1 LPSTPSSEP
10 PDGTRRSRRGIG
22 AVVIGA
28 VVALAVIAVVAMA
41 QADSNGSSDTKGANG
56 GTAPSS
62 APGPVSDAG
71 IAPAGSKAPDF
82 DLARLRG
89 PGRVSLAKLHGR
101 PVIVNFW
108 ASWCVPCRKEFSL
121 FHDMQAKYRAQGLKV
136 VGITYRDLADDARAF
151 ADDHDANWMLA
162 DGGAGDPVGRA
173 YGVRAIPQTFFLD
186 RDGTISARYYGAP
199 PRTEFEAQVGKIIDS

>member
-1 LPSTPSSEP
+1 
-10 PDGTRRSRRGIG
+10 
-22 AVVIGA
+22 VV
-28 VVALAVIAVVAMA
+28 VIAVVVLAAIGVVAMV
-41 QADSNGSSDTKGANG
+41 QADSGGSSDVKG

-62 APGPVSDAG
+62 APGPVSEAG
-71 IAPAGSKAPDF
+71 IAPAGSTAPDF

-89 PGRVSLAKLHGR
+89 AGRVSLSDLHGQ

-151 ADDHDANWMLA
+151 ADDHDANWQLA
-162 DGGAGDPVGRA
+162 EGGAGDPVGRA
-173 YGVRAIPQTFFLD
+173 YGVRAIPQTFFID
-186 RDGTISARYYGAP
+186 RDGTISARYYGSP
-199 PRTEFEAQVGKIIDS
+199 PRTEFESQVRKIVDS